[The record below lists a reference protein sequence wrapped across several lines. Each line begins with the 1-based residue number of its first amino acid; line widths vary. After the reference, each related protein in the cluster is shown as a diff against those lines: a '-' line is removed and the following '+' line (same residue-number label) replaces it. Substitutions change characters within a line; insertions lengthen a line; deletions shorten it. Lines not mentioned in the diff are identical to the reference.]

1 MYTAKGTESSPEIN
15 LDFQQGLFRIAGKS
29 IPENPWEVY
38 QPVLDLLADYH
49 KTPVADTIME
59 IELEFFN
66 TSSSKMLLDIINE
79 LEKIHAAN
87 KSNVLIKWMYNDED
101 MMEVGE
107 DFKYLLS
114 VPFELINVS

>member
-1 MYTAKGTESSPEIN
+1 MYTAKGSETSPEIN
-15 LDFQQGLFRIAGKS
+15 LDFQQGLFRISGKS

-38 QPVLDLLADYH
+38 QPVLDHLGEYQ
-49 KTPVADTIME
+49 KSPKADTVME
-59 IELEFFN
+59 INLDFFN

-79 LEKIHAAN
+79 LEKLHAAN

>member
-1 MYTAKGTESSPEIN
+1 MYTAKGTESSPEIH
-15 LDFQQGLFRIAGKS
+15 LDFQKGLFRISGKS

-38 QPVLDLLADYH
+38 QPILDHLAEYQ
-49 KTPVADTIME
+49 KAPISDTILE